1 MIFSGANLQFCS
13 SVFNSFRN
21 CLTELREQAD
31 SDDGFIGRT
40 FEQLRELYSEDY
52 PEYCEAEDL
61 EFEAPVKGHGLTEDD
76 EKAKRIQVLKD
87 FFAGKNQNLNGMMNI
102 YNFYK

>member
-1 MIFSGANLQFCS
+1 MIFWGANLHFCS

-21 CLTELREQAD
+21 CLKELREQAD

-52 PEYCEAEDL
+52 PEYFEAEDL
-61 EFEAPVKGHGLTEDD
+61 EFEALVKGHGLTEED
-76 EKAKRIQVLKD
+76 EKAKRIQVLKG
-87 FFAGKNQNLNGMMNI
+87 FFAGKSQNLN
-102 YNFYK
+102 

>member
-1 MIFSGANLQFCS
+1 MIFSGANLHSCS

-40 FEQLRELYSEDY
+40 FEQLRELYSEDF
-52 PEYCEAEDL
+52 PEYFEAEDL
-61 EFEAPVKGHGLTEDD
+61 EFEAPVKGQGLTEED
-76 EKAKRIQVLKD
+76 EKARRIQVLKD
-87 FFAGKNQNLNGMMNI
+87 FFAGKTPNLNI
-102 YNFYK
+102 

>member
-1 MIFSGANLQFCS
+1 MIFWGANLHFCS

-52 PEYCEAEDL
+52 PEYFEAEDL
-61 EFEAPVKGHGLTEDD
+61 EFEAPVKGHGLTEED
-76 EKAKRIQVLKD
+76 EKAKRIQVLKG
-87 FFAGKNQNLNGMMNI
+87 FFAGKSQNLN
-102 YNFYK
+102 